1 MADVNTRPMHALT
14 RLTVNSLR
22 ACIRWLQTDRESVSR
37 PEQILRMIAMVP
49 PFGLLLVILRA
60 RARLYGPI
68 DAFVTASTGD
78 HFHCRPPDFIQMYLW
93 LFDVWEPDLT
103 AFISERLRDG
113 DGFIDVGANIGY
125 FTALAARRVGPTGRV
140 LAVEASPA
148 VFASLAETIR
158 LNELGEG
165 VRPLNKAAAAK
176 RGSITV
182 YAGPDHN
189 IGLTTT
195 VQTRGF
201 EQQGLVEALPL
212 DDLLTRDE
220 LRAARLVKIDVEGA
234 EDEVLAG
241 MGGFLTACRNDAEIL
256 VEVSPL
262 WWADETKRPID
273 LLQPLFDAGFHAYE
287 MDNNYWPWRYMWP
300 RCVRRPTRCKR
311 DLTKRVKRLDLVLSR
326 RDSDEL

>member
-1 MADVNTRPMHALT
+1 MVDASGRPMNALT
-14 RLTVNSLR
+14 RLTVDSLR
-22 ACIRWLQTDRESVSR
+22 ACIRWLRTERASVSR

-49 PFGLLLVILRA
+49 PFTLLLVILRV
-60 RARLYGPI
+60 RARLHGPI
-68 DAFVTASTGD
+68 DVFATSPSGAR
-78 HFHCRPPDFIQMYLW
+78 FHCRPPDFIQMYLW

-103 AFISERLRDG
+103 AFVSERLSAG

-125 FTALAARRVGPTGRV
+125 FSALAARRVGPTGKV
-140 LAVEASPA
+140 LAIEASPA
-148 VFASLAETIR
+148 VFASLTETIR
-158 LNELGEG
+158 LNDFAEAI
-165 VRPLNKAAAAK
+165 RPLNKAAAATHE
-176 RGSITV
+176 SIPV
-182 YAGPDHN
+182 YAGPGHN

-201 EQQGLVEALPL
+201 EPQSFVEALPL
-212 DDLLTRDE
+212 DDLLTHEE

-234 EDEVLAG
+234 EDGVLAG
-241 MGGFLTACRNDAEIL
+241 MRGFLATCRDDAEIL

-273 LLQPLFDAGFHAYE
+273 VLQPMFDAGFHAYE

-300 RCVRRPTRCKR
+300 RCIRRPARCKR

>member
-1 MADVNTRPMHALT
+1 MKAPT
-14 RLTVNSLR
+14 RLIVDSLR
-22 ACIRWLQTDRESVSR
+22 ACLRWLQTDRASVSR

-49 PFGLLLVILRA
+49 PFGLLLIILRA

-68 DAFVTASTGD
+68 DVFATASTGD
-78 HFHCRPPDFIQMYLW
+78 RFHCRPPDFIQMYLW
-93 LFDVWEPDLT
+93 LFGVWEPDLT
-103 AFISERLRDG
+103 AFISERLRQG
-113 DGFIDVGANIGY
+113 DCFIDVGANIGY
-125 FTALAARRVGPTGRV
+125 FSALAARRLGPAGRV
-140 LAVEASPA
+140 LSIEASPV

-158 LNELGEG
+158 LNELGEV
-165 VRPLNKAAAAK
+165 VRSLNKAAAAV

-201 EQQGLVEALPL
+201 LQQGVIYALPL

-220 LRAARLVKIDVEGA
+220 ARAARLVKIDVEGG
-234 EDEVLAG
+234 EVEVLAG
-241 MGGFLTACRNDAEIL
+241 MRRFLAECRDDAEIL

-262 WWADETKRPID
+262 WWADATKRPID
-273 LLQPLFDAGFHAYE
+273 VLQPLFDAGFHAYE

-300 RCVRRPTRCKR
+300 RCVRRPTRCTR
-311 DLTKRVKRLDLVLSR
+311 DLTKRVKRLDLVMSR
-326 RDSDEL
+326 RDTDEL